1 MNWRFSDGTMAP
13 VGTGT
18 RCLAAPST
26 LTEESQILKVQA
38 SSTGRYKLLSG
49 PYRAPIQV
57 YRLIWL
63 VGASRC
69 DTTRDPAVLE
79 TVPGDRA
86 LVCLGGKWR
95 LLSRSA

>member
-1 MNWRFSDGTMAP
+1 MTWHLPDGTMAP
-13 VGTGT
+13 VWADT

-26 LTEESQILKVQA
+26 LTEEIQILKVQA
-38 SSTGRYKLLSG
+38 SSKGR
-49 PYRAPIQV
+49 
-57 YRLIWL
+57 YRLIWE

-69 DTTRDPAVLE
+69 DTTRDPAVLA

-86 LVCLGGKWR
+86 VVCLGGKWR